1 MDIKLWYSK
10 DIKKWRWTLIH
21 PGTKQCESGQAYA
34 LRDTMN
40 HITSAVEKMVET
52 HEYEGQ
58 HES

>member
-21 PGTKQCESGQAYA
+21 PGTLQHESGQQYA
-34 LRDTMN
+34 LRETMGD
-40 HITSAVEKMVET
+40 ITAAVEKMVES

-58 HES
+58 DK

>member
-21 PGTKQCESGQAYA
+21 PATLQCESGQQYA
-34 LRDTMN
+34 LRLTMDDV
-40 HITSAVEKMVET
+40 TVAVEKMVER

-58 HES
+58 EE

>member
-21 PGTKQCESGQAYA
+21 PATLQCESGQQYA
-34 LRDTMN
+34 LRDTMDDV
-40 HITSAVEKMVET
+40 TGAVEKMVER

-58 HES
+58 EE

>member
-21 PGTKQCESGQAYA
+21 PATLQCESGQQYA
-34 LRDTMN
+34 LRDTMDDV
-40 HITSAVEKMVET
+40 TVAVEKMVER

-58 HES
+58 EE

>member
-21 PGTKQCESGQAYA
+21 PSGEYESGQHYG
-34 LRDTMN
+34 LRPSMN
-40 HITSAVEKMVET
+40 DLAEAVERMVES

-58 HES
+58 DK

>member
-21 PGTKQCESGQAYA
+21 PATLQCESGQQYA
-34 LRDTMN
+34 LRDT
-40 HITSAVEKMVET
+40 IDDVTVAVEKMVES

-58 HES
+58 QD

>member
-21 PGTKQCESGQAYA
+21 PATLQCESGQQYA
-34 LRDTMN
+34 LRDTMDDV
-40 HITSAVEKMVET
+40 TVAVEKMVES

-58 HES
+58 QD

>member
-10 DIKKWRWTLIH
+10 DIKMWRWTFIH
-21 PGTKQCESGQAYA
+21 PFTRQCESGQHYD

-40 HITSAVEKMVET
+40 EVTAAVEKMVET

-58 HES
+58 YES

>member
-21 PGTKQCESGQAYA
+21 PGTLQCESGQQYA

-40 HITSAVEKMVET
+40 DVTDAVEKMVET

-58 HES
+58 EN